1 MRYVLLKDIEP
12 GIALDKSLYSET
24 GQILIGK
31 GVILTQSYIERLEKY
46 GIFGIYIYDRLSEDI
61 EVEEAI
67 SPETRALGM
76 KCINEGDIDGCLNVA
91 KKIVDE
97 ILEKGK
103 VTLDMNDL
111 KTYDNYTYAH
121 SVNVAVYSCVLAM
134 GMGLSEQD
142 MENLVLAGILHDLG
156 KMLVPPEIL
165 NKPGRLTPGEFS
177 VMKNHAQLSY
187 DLIKDN
193 WNISGKVKE
202 AVLSHHENVDGSG
215 YPNGTEGKK
224 QSVYTKILHVADV
237 YDALISKRSYK
248 VPYSPY
254 EAAEYMMGGCGIMF
268 DRKTV
273 DALLR
278 YVPMYPKGT
287 TVILS
292 DGRKGIIVENTGVHN
307 LRPIVRLMDFT
318 TIDLSELS
326 NMHLTLKSEIEFV
339 EATDIIKS
347 EEEREEMLKEVTRF
361 RILAVDDMKSN
372 LSMLRDILE
381 DKYDL
386 SFAKSG
392 EQAIY
397 YLKKNTY
404 PDLILMDIDMPEMD
418 GIETAKII
426 MQMTSNTVPILFVT
440 AVSDIET
447 VKICKQLGAAGY
459 ILRPYKATYIR
470 SEIRHILEGIEEI

>member
-1 MRYVLLKDIEP
+1 MLC
-12 GIALDKSLYSET
+12 
-24 GQILIGK
+24 
-31 GVILTQSYIERLEKY
+31 
-46 GIFGIYIYDRLSEDI
+46 
-61 EVEEAI
+61 
-67 SPETRALGM
+67 LGM
-76 KCINEGDIDGCLNVA
+76 FQC
-91 KKIVDE
+91 
-97 ILEKGK
+97 
-103 VTLDMNDL
+103 T
-111 KTYDNYTYAH
+111 
-121 SVNVAVYSCVLAM
+121 
-134 GMGLSEQD
+134 
-142 MENLVLAGILHDLG
+142 
-156 KMLVPPEIL
+156 
-165 NKPGRLTPGEFS
+165 
-177 VMKNHAQLSY
+177 
-187 DLIKDN
+187 
-193 WNISGKVKE
+193 
-202 AVLSHHENVDGSG
+202 
-215 YPNGTEGKK
+215 
-224 QSVYTKILHVADV
+224 
-237 YDALISKRSYK
+237 
-248 VPYSPY
+248 
-254 EAAEYMMGGCGIMF
+254 
-268 DRKTV
+268 
-273 DALLR
+273 
-278 YVPMYPKGT
+278 KGT